1 MSIDRWSTASL
12 SACILVQALL
22 FISVSSGTTDQVRMS
37 VNRYNPYHNT
47 APARSQPG
55 QYQTQPVIAQ
65 NTAQQRNYEPAV
77 WQWVPDSP
85 EDLRGSFRVLMSGL
99 PTENVAKKEIVVC
112 TPVDVFSRLQTPD
125 LITIRLPSVGTV
137 L

>member
-1 MSIDRWSTASL
+1 
-12 SACILVQALL
+12 
-22 FISVSSGTTDQVRMS
+22 MS

-55 QYQTQPVIAQ
+55 LYQTPPVIAQ